1 MVHSLSNNGEMP
13 MNIETRLP
21 FALGDDDRDAER
33 SAMRL
38 EHEAYRK
45 IEEAQR
51 ILKDA
56 AILSEL
62 KRKELLDY
70 ANALSD
76 VVHDYGLSS
85 QDWKSE
91 IMARTE

>member
-1 MVHSLSNNGEMP
+1 MTIHKQNYLGLS
-13 MNIETRLP
+13 
-21 FALGDDDRDAER
+21 DDDRDAEH

-51 ILKDA
+51 MLKDA

>member
-1 MVHSLSNNGEMP
+1 

-38 EHEAYRK
+38 EHEAYIK
-45 IEEAQR
+45 IEEAIR
-51 ILKDA
+51 ILYDA
-56 AILSEL
+56 AILSGL
-62 KRKELLDY
+62 KRTELTDY
-70 ANALSD
+70 RQALID

>member
-1 MVHSLSNNGEMP
+1 
-13 MNIETRLP
+13 MNLETRLP

-70 ANALSD
+70 ASALTMSFTTMDCLAKIGARRSARGACDENA
-76 VVHDYGLSS
+76 
-85 QDWKSE
+85 
-91 IMARTE
+91 R